1 MTNSGSFSA
10 SIDKGTENSTL
21 TSAVNSGT
29 TNYLCYDITQ
39 NGDNVTFT
47 LPRYAGIMAAL
58 LVSNK
63 YYYYVVASDGT
74 ASISTL
80 ETGSVEIGGNKTI
93 SYPQCILKGQTLY
106 KIANNS
112 EGDWFRK
119 TITPNQVLFTETL
132 NYTSETINN
141 VAYYTEGEDI
151 ASMNTA
157 TYVARASKGAMGYTG
172 SLSTYV
178 NVTSLFPGRY
188 YIYTRGINGNQN
200 ERKVSFKVGATEVF
214 PTNYPNGTNTLS
226 NSEQFTVSNSS
237 ILSVACEGSSA
248 SGMDWMYVL
257 GQPISFPIT
266 SGTMSQLSSMTVT
279 VYNASAS
286 TTYTSS
292 NTSIAKVV
300 DNGDGTI
307 KITSGTTNG
316 TATITATENGNTA
329 TYTVTVE
336 TGTLAFNKSSQTVYL
351 EDLTCLYTAT
361 SSSNAEITYS
371 VPAGN
376 GVAYVLTGDAH
387 TGVLHFVSTGSVTV
401 TATDARN
408 LTATYTLNVSTRQTL
423 NATSLTTGQTFDV
436 GTQVGQLT
444 DESVTIDGATLYFGA
459 GTGNN
464 GRAENQ
470 VVRSIRG
477 GYGLTCIDVNGYTFG
492 NIVNFAA
499 DNSEQYG
506 TYYRLDTGSEVN
518 TIIITG
524 YFSDDVSHLY
534 LYDTTGKKLLTLQNT
549 GANLASLVMDGSVL
563 QPNSTYYLYSPS
575 YSVFALKS
583 FTHTNV
589 KATLDYADSFE
600 GVVFCGDEL
609 AAPTLTITDA
619 SGNDISS
626 HYTKGSFY
634 SSKTS
639 VATVNSSTGALTT
652 LSAVGRTIINLPL
665 TSDSPA
671 TYPNLVVTD
680 TIDVTDG
687 VWEFTRYDRD
697 HGTYLMYGST
707 GWTGE
712 YGDRNM
718 ARDNKD
724 FEFILMNQE
733 FTARHNDTNPAGGW
747 DRFNYGEPLPLATGL
762 RTRYKQRLING
773 GNGHIS
779 DYAGGQLHLFGR
791 GTTGSAAASAWGH
804 GGEVMVPVKKEM
816 LIEINCWSDDAL
828 SEMEIEGAYE
838 VDGKTNAQYFYVNP
852 GTAQTFQFIAKE
864 DGFVYIKNPSINLD
878 LHINYIKV
886 LSSLVFADGNET
898 YVLASSGAYVNPIEN
913 LGEASVSSYSY
924 ENKTNEPVTA
934 INSTTGTVSLG
945 GAYGTFEVTA
955 VASDNRRG
963 TYKATALALE
973 MQDLETTISGDTH
986 VFDLL
991 TAVKTLDTGNSFG
1004 DDKTTAENAIKAKIV
1019 FTVEDETAVSTLS
1032 GTNLTVEGAGV
1043 VTLKAKLGSI
1053 EQTFRCTV
1061 TGGALGYNDG
1071 TADIACPNP
1080 VIKNTEESYTIK
1092 IIGSGS
1098 NPKFNVK
1105 AMYDAILGEKLIA
1118 NKSSLTFKDA
1128 ADNTIDVTSSAL
1140 TNSETLTISGFNT
1153 IQSTVGDEFGGVIPI
1168 YASYEYGSPAVEH
1181 QLVGTLTVAYAKHT
1195 WNFQSNMT
1203 SELADWYVNKS
1214 TNTKEGKWQSTATFD
1229 MPTDEDDETFA
1240 TGVTESHS
1248 DTHDWKFVRK
1258 IGGTHRESAIIY
1270 YYNHNVENTNA
1281 LVIPKT
1287 EGLHIHSTKN
1297 GQQLGVEMTAERV
1310 TRKPNGNNDKYRYGW
1325 GMAVAYNANG
1335 TRYVEYPIVEN
1346 GSVVNSDQSDHFV
1359 YDAAGDAS
1367 HTAQYLSLDTGKKYN
1382 CSNLMVKRGGKIT
1395 IPKVKPEQWIEV
1407 RWTRHQ
1413 DDMAE
1418 RIIMNN
1424 LCDVDGNYIS
1434 QVYKI
1439 GNCFYNLDW
1448 SSSTYMLQVA
1458 PEGTPRGD
1466 GTTVTTDADG
1476 CVDVTFEIA
1485 DNIYISIQQIELH
1498 EPEWSPISSI
1508 VEQLNGYDDTITP
1521 SYTSKDDA
1529 PKVKWQYIWDDDANS
1544 HTVTFLS
1551 KEYQNA
1557 PNAPQTWT
1565 FEMDDMLKREGAKM
1579 TYTDDMDREAT
1590 LTYKGGWGKV
1600 TITMTSYSQN
1610 MKYVANKKSWTITFG
1625 QAPRQTYPYTWDFTK
1640 YFKSTKDNIGS
1651 DSWTSS
1657 GSEFTADYTNYD
1669 TQNYTKSYYV
1679 EGGQLVSYALR
1690 NTNNGVLRETE
1701 GLGFKMDTST
1711 TPDATPDATL
1721 NINMTNGDVA
1731 NTGQSAKSATGD
1743 SYQTWEATSSHLSI
1757 GAGGKIIVPKPND
1770 NTNYGGYYI
1779 YINSSVKPSSVANA
1793 EEVTGSDVNSGK
1805 NQYKYHFTAND
1816 NAEFTFSSDADI
1828 YAIGV
1833 TNEFKEMT
1841 PLSGTAWATE
1851 SRSHAVDYTLDSLLT
1866 VNPVHAYAII
1876 ERSGNPKY
1884 SDDKTKTVV
1893 AVNDRRH
1900 VVPANN
1906 GLVLKQ
1912 TTNVP
1917 TLVAP
1922 ATTYQVPLFAP
1933 AVTTAEDAGYRFTG
1947 NLMRPCVSGKP
1958 FMSETENLDGTDY
1971 TVFIL
1976 ANKYMTWKK
1985 EGTNTTYDE
1994 HFTEGNVAAFYRMHI
2009 FNDNSYDSGTD
2020 RNTLGR
2026 NKAYLLLRTD
2036 KINGPIWETSPAS
2049 PAPRYVGIAGVSD
2062 MEEEQSA
2069 AGIDQGDGRTYN
2081 LRGQAVDGESLS
2093 PGIYIKNGK
2102 KIVMK

>member
-1 MTNSGSFSA
+1 
-10 SIDKGTENSTL
+10 
-21 TSAVNSGT
+21 
-29 TNYLCYDITQ
+29 
-39 NGDNVTFT
+39 
-47 LPRYAGIMAAL
+47 
-58 LVSNK
+58 
-63 YYYYVVASDGT
+63 
-74 ASISTL
+74 
-80 ETGSVEIGGNKTI
+80 
-93 SYPQCILKGQTLY
+93 
-106 KIANNS
+106 
-112 EGDWFRK
+112 
-119 TITPNQVLFTETL
+119 
-132 NYTSETINN
+132 
-141 VAYYTEGEDI
+141 
-151 ASMNTA
+151 
-157 TYVARASKGAMGYTG
+157 
-172 SLSTYV
+172 
-178 NVTSLFPGRY
+178 
-188 YIYTRGINGNQN
+188 
-200 ERKVSFKVGATEVF
+200 
-214 PTNYPNGTNTLS
+214 
-226 NSEQFTVSNSS
+226 
-237 ILSVACEGSSA
+237 
-248 SGMDWMYVL
+248 
-257 GQPISFPIT
+257 
-266 SGTMSQLSSMTVT
+266 MSQLSSMTVT

-292 NTSIAKVV
+292 NTSIATVV
-300 DNGDGTI
+300 DNDDGTI
-307 KITSGTTNG
+307 TITSGTTNG

-336 TGTLAFNKSSQTVYL
+336 TGTLAFNESSQTVYL
-351 EDLTCLYTAT
+351 EDLTCQYTAT
-361 SSSNAEITYS
+361 SSSNAGITYS
-371 VPAGN
+371 VPTGN
-376 GVAYVLTGDAH
+376 GVAYVRAGDEH

-408 LTATYTLNVSTRQTL
+408 LTATYTLNVFTRQTL

-499 DNSEQYG
+499 GNSEQYG

-712 YGDRNM
+712 YSDRNM

-733 FTARHNDTNPAGGW
+733 FTARSPDYLSYNN
-747 DRFNYGEPLPLATGL
+747 GEPLPLATGL

-773 GNGHIS
+773 GSSHIS

-791 GTTGSAAASAWGH
+791 GTTGSAAASTWGH

-913 LGEASVSSYSY
+913 LGEASVSSYSFD
-924 ENKTNEPVTA
+924 NKSNEPVTA

-955 VASDNRRG
+955 VASDSRRG

-991 TAVKTLDTGNSFG
+991 TAVKTLDTGNTFGDG
-1004 DDKTTAENAIKAKIV
+1004 DDKTTAENAIKAEIV
-1019 FTVEDETAVSTLS
+1019 FTVVDETAVSTLS

-1053 EQTFRCTV
+1053 EQTFHCTV
-1061 TGGALGYNDG
+1061 TGGALGYYDG
-1071 TADIACPNP
+1071 TDDIACPNP

-1105 AMYDAILGEKLIA
+1105 AMYDAILGEKLID

-1128 ADNTIDVTSSAL
+1128 YDNEVDK
-1140 TNSETLTISGFNT
+1140 TNTAFASQTLTISGFNT

-1168 YASYEYGSPAVEH
+1168 YASYEYGSPAEEH

-1325 GMAVAYNANG
+1325 GMAVAYNDNG

-1395 IPKVKPEQWIEV
+1395 IPKVKPGQWIEV

-1448 SSSTYMLQVA
+1448 SSSTYMFQVA
-1458 PEGTPRGD
+1458 PEGTVRGD

-1565 FEMDDMLKREGAKM
+1565 FEMDDMLKREGATM

-1640 YFKSTKDNIGS
+1640 YFKSTKDNIGT
-1651 DSWTSS
+1651 DSWT
-1657 GSEFTADYTNYD
+1657 GTDTKTAVYADYA
-1669 TQNYTKSYYV
+1669 TQNYDKSHSYYV
-1679 EGGQLVSYALR
+1679 QGAQLVSYALR
-1690 NTNNGVLRETE
+1690 NSGNNGVLKETE
-1701 GLGFKMDTST
+1701 GLGFVVPETAGQ
-1711 TPDATPDATL
+1711 PDANKLKLD
-1721 NINMTNGDVA
+1721 MTSDVD
-1731 NTGQSAKSATGD
+1731 NTGEAAQKVSD
-1743 SYQTWEATSSHLSI
+1743 NYQTWQSGKLTI
-1757 GAGGKIIVPKPND
+1757 GAGGKVIVPKPND
-1770 NTNYGGYYI
+1770 DTNFANYFI
-1779 YINSSVKPSSVANA
+1779 YLNSSVKPSAASNA
-1793 EEVTGSDVNSGK
+1793 TDVSDDTGTDVNSDK
-1805 NQYKYHFTAND
+1805 NQWKYHFTANA
-1816 NAEFTFSSDADI
+1816 NAEFTFDTDADI
-1828 YAIGV
+1828 YAIAV
-1833 TNEFKEMT
+1833 TNEFKTMT
-1841 PLSGTAWATE
+1841 PLTGTAWATE

-1912 TTNVP
+1912 TQRYDNSSDYAAIGSGETN
-1917 TLVAP
+1917 
-1922 ATTYQVPLFAP
+1922 TYQVPLFAP

-1947 NLMRPCVSGKP
+1947 NLMMPCVNGKT
-1958 FMSETENLDGTDY
+1958 FTSETENLDGTDY

-1985 EGTNTTYDE
+1985 EGTSAATTDNSW
-1994 HFTEGNVAAFYRMHI
+1994 HSGNVAAFYRLHK
-2009 FNDNSYDSGTD
+2009 YDDDDATL
-2020 RNTLGR
+2020 NTLGP

-2036 KINGPIWETSPAS
+2036 KINDPIWETSPAS